1 MVSGLVTDL
10 HPVAFEL
17 ASSVATTIYRRYKNY
32 VEKDDIKQ
40 ECVAWAIGRSAYIN
54 EQMSELDDDKRKHN
68 ESRIAFQM
76 RRAAERYARKEKAS
90 KSGYQT
96 TDEAYYK
103 SAELGQ
109 LLPYVIASVV
119 DGTVL
124 EQIQQMIQ
132 DGQPKGKSSPSE
144 GGNLLA
150 TLIDIKRCF
159 LKLDIEDQ
167 NILRLRHFDSLTL
180 KDIAAQM
187 ECAVSTADRRCQH
200 SLRRLIEL
208 LGGPSPWQ

>member
-1 MVSGLVTDL
+1 MTDL

-144 GGNLLA
+144 GGSLLA

>member
-1 MVSGLVTDL
+1 MTELN
-10 HPVAFEL
+10 PVALEL
-17 ASSVATTIYRRYKNY
+17 ASSVTTTIYRRYKNY

-40 ECVAWAIGRSAYIN
+40 ECVAWAIGRTAYIN
-54 EQMSELDDDKRKHN
+54 EQMSELDDEKRKHN

-96 TDEAYYK
+96 TDEAYYE
-103 SAELGQ
+103 SAKLGQ
-109 LLPYVIASVV
+109 LLPFVIASVV

-180 KDIAAQM
+180 KEIAAQM

>member
-1 MVSGLVTDL
+1 MIEL
-10 HPVAFEL
+10 HPVAYDL
-17 ASSVATTIYRRYKNY
+17 ASAVASTIYRRYKNY

-40 ECVAWAIGRSAYIN
+40 ECMAWAIGRSAYIN
-54 EQMSELDDDKRKHN
+54 EQMLEPDEDKRKHN
-68 ESRIAFQM
+68 ESRIAYQM
-76 RRAAERYARKEKAS
+76 RRVAERYARKEKAL

-96 TDEAYYK
+96 ADEVYYE
-103 SAELGQ
+103 SAKLGQ
-109 LLPYVIASVV
+109 LLPFVIASVV

-150 TLIDIKRCF
+150 TLIDIKRCYM
-159 LKLDIEDQ
+159 KLDVQDQ
-167 NILRLRHFDSLTL
+167 TLLRLRHFDNYTL
-180 KDIAAQM
+180 QQIAGQL
-187 ECAVSTADRRCQH
+187 ECAVSTADRRCNN
-200 SLRRLIEL
+200 SLRKLIEL

>member
-1 MVSGLVTDL
+1 VTDL

-17 ASSVATTIYRRYKNY
+17 ASSVTTTIYRRYKNY

-40 ECVAWAIGRSAYIN
+40 ECVAWAIGRTAYIN
-54 EQMSELDDDKRKHN
+54 EQMSELDDEKRKHN

>member
-1 MVSGLVTDL
+1 MTELN
-10 HPVAFEL
+10 PVALEL
-17 ASSVATTIYRRYKNY
+17 ASSVTTTIYRRYKNY

-40 ECVAWAIGRSAYIN
+40 ECVAWAIGRTAYIN
-54 EQMSELDDDKRKHN
+54 EQMSELDDEKRKHN

-96 TDEAYYK
+96 TDEAYYE
-103 SAELGQ
+103 SAKLGQ
-109 LLPYVIASVV
+109 LLPFVIASVV

-167 NILRLRHFDSLTL
+167 NILRLRHFDNLTL
-180 KDIAAQM
+180 KEIAAQM

>member
-17 ASSVATTIYRRYKNY
+17 ASSVTTTIYRRYKNY

-40 ECVAWAIGRSAYIN
+40 ECVAWAIGRTAYIN
-54 EQMSELDDDKRKHN
+54 EQMSELDDEKRKHN